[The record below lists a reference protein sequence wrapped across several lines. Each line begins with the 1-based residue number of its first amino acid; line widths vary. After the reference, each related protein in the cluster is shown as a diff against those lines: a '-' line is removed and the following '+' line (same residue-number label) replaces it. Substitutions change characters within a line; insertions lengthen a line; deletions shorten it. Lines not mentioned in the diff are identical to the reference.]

1 MLHSLTI
8 KNLLLI
14 EFVELEF
21 KKGLNTLTGETGVG
35 KSVLLDCLG
44 FVLGWNNRSDLL
56 RQGTQAGEVIAEFS
70 IKSNSKLFLIL
81 EQSGIT
87 LTDTIIVRRNI
98 NSTDGRKRS
107 FVNDK
112 SISLD
117 LLKSISKN
125 LVELQGQN
133 DNQSLL
139 NEHSHASFLD
149 AYADLDDC
157 LVDMQK
163 CWRTAQQAK
172 KDHETALAN
181 YHIVQSDEDYLDQ
194 SMQEILNFDVQ
205 IDEEIDLDQRRRN
218 IKAIEKSKE
227 KFQKIA
233 KLISSEQIENNL

>member
-21 KKGLNTLTGETGVG
+21 KRGLNTLTGETGVG
-35 KSVLLDCLG
+35 KSVILDCLG

-56 RQGTQAGEVIAEFS
+56 RQGTQSGEVIAEFS
-70 IKSNSKLFLIL
+70 IKSNNKLFLIL

-87 LTDTIIVRRNI
+87 PTETIIVRRNI
-98 NSTDGRKRS
+98 NNTDGRKRI

-117 LLKSISKN
+117 LLKSLSKN

-139 NEHSHASFLD
+139 NEHRD
-149 AYADLDDC
+149 
-157 LVDMQK
+157 
-163 CWRTAQQAK
+163 T
-172 KDHETALAN
+172 
-181 YHIVQSDEDYLDQ
+181 
-194 SMQEILNFDVQ
+194 
-205 IDEEIDLDQRRRN
+205 
-218 IKAIEKSKE
+218 
-227 KFQKIA
+227 
-233 KLISSEQIENNL
+233 